1 MSIILSDPD
10 LNGLNNDEK
19 ELNEYI
25 NIFMS
30 SLFKF
35 IIRLNLK
42 KFEFKNMKYE
52 LRNNIHFTKNK

>member
-1 MSIILSDPD
+1 MSMILSDPD

-35 IIRLNLK
+35 IIRLNLLFFININIIK
-42 KFEFKNMKYE
+42 AKY
-52 LRNNIHFTKNK
+52 